1 MLHLFGFYDM
11 ETLEVGAGVW
21 AQERLNQGWLN
32 PADTYIYIYIFIVS
46 CYIKRDTYIHVCI
59 YYDII

>member
-32 PADTYIYIYIFIVS
+32 PADTYIYIYIFFLNCVMLYKER
-46 CYIKRDTYIHVCI
+46 YIDTCMYIL
-59 YYDII
+59 